1 MIRRIVLSIFCC
13 LLAYPFLVAR
23 QRDWSL
29 PTPEADLPVAL
40 IPYPKE
46 IVRLKGDLAF
56 SSLRIDELSMAS
68 LRDKERIV
76 AEFGD
81 VRRFWQMDAGSR
93 GKQPLVTF
101 RQINSPLSS
110 AESKEGYTLIVSEKG
125 VEISAGEFSGFFNAL
140 QTVRQLI
147 RKDNKKYSMPYC
159 RIKDAPAFPVRGL
172 MLDVGR
178 NYMSVP
184 FLKSVVRRLSHY
196 KINVLHLH
204 LSDDP
209 GWRVEVNKYPELTVE
224 TSFWPTRQPGK
235 FYTQE
240 DIKSICDFCDS
251 LNIRVIPEI
260 DMPGHS
266 AAFRKA
272 IGKDMQTPE
281 GMQVLKEALDEIIPL
296 FKDSL
301 FHIGSDEV
309 HFKMKEFMPEMIRYV
324 RSKGKQVVVWYPGY
338 APDSNAVRMCWGEY
352 EAGYSLDKSAPY
364 IDCNGFYMDWMD
376 SQGGVLQT
384 FFQYPCEVPQAGG
397 KALGSEMCV
406 WTDGV
411 ISSDERILLQ
421 YPFYPTMLTFSERIW
436 RGSREKRRD
445 LVANLPAKGTKAW
458 EAFNEFEDRLI
469 YHRDRYFKSIP
480 FAYVK
485 QSEMKW
491 RLIGPFNHHGINDT
505 SFEPEK
511 VIKEK
516 YIVRKDT
523 LTWNDTVAYGGE
535 IQIRTLYAMFNM
547 HRNQYRL
554 DFLPTV
560 MSSSVGKKDGTCYAL
575 TRIKSPKNQEVYL
588 MFGLN
593 GMWGHSGGYRSARA
607 PEHGSWD
614 FSGGDVWLNGIR
626 VLPPSRWPFESL
638 PWTGW
643 GKGRI
648 EVPLTEEGY
657 FFRPPVKIKLR
668 KGVNEILVRTVF
680 GHWKGD
686 NGQRKWQFCCMPV
699 LWDGCHYTEV
709 KGLEY
714 LDRFRLDESIRMG
727 IAEI

>member
-68 LRDKERIV
+68 LRDKEHIV

-81 VRRFWQMDAGSR
+81 VRRFWQMGAGSR

-406 WTDGV
+406 WTDGA

-714 LDRFRLDESIRMG
+714 LDC
-727 IAEI
+727 EIPAR

>member
-1 MIRRIVLSIFCC
+1 MIRRIVLSSFSC

-209 GWRVEVNKYPELTVE
+209 GWRLEVNKYPELTVE

-260 DMPGHS
+260 DMTGHS
-266 AAFRKA
+266 EAFRKA

-406 WTDGV
+406 WTDGA

-714 LDRFRLDESIRMG
+714 LDC
-727 IAEI
+727 EIPAR

>member
-204 LSDDP
+204 LSDDS
-209 GWRVEVNKYPELTVE
+209 GWRVEVKKYPELTVE

-406 WTDGV
+406 WTDGA

-491 RLIGPFNHHGINDT
+491 RLIGPFNHHGINDA

-714 LDRFRLDESIRMG
+714 LDC
-727 IAEI
+727 EIPAR

>member
-110 AESKEGYTLIVSEKG
+110 AESKEGFTLIVSEKG

-406 WTDGV
+406 WTDGA

-511 VIKEK
+511 VIKGK

-714 LDRFRLDESIRMG
+714 LDC
-727 IAEI
+727 EIPAR

>member
-1 MIRRIVLSIFCC
+1 MLFIGLS
-13 LLAYPFLVAR
+13 FLVAR

-384 FFQYPCEVPQAGG
+384 FFQYPCEVPQVGG

-406 WTDGV
+406 WTDGA

-469 YHRDRYFKSIP
+469 YHRDRYFKSMP

-714 LDRFRLDESIRMG
+714 LDC
-727 IAEI
+727 EIPAR

>member
-56 SSLRIDELSMAS
+56 SSLRIEELSMAS

-209 GWRVEVNKYPELTVE
+209 GWRVEVKKYPELTVE

-384 FFQYPCEVPQAGG
+384 FFQYPCEVPQVGG

-406 WTDGV
+406 WTDGA

-469 YHRDRYFKSIP
+469 YHRDRYFKSMP

-714 LDRFRLDESIRMG
+714 LDC
-727 IAEI
+727 EIPAR

>member
-56 SSLRIDELSMAS
+56 SSLRIDELSMTS
-68 LRDKERIV
+68 LRDKEHIV

-406 WTDGV
+406 WTDGA

-714 LDRFRLDESIRMG
+714 LDC
-727 IAEI
+727 EIPAR

>member
-209 GWRVEVNKYPELTVE
+209 GWRVEVKKYPELTVE
-224 TSFWPTRQPGK
+224 TSFWPTRHPGK

-384 FFQYPCEVPQAGG
+384 FFQYPCEVPQVGG

-406 WTDGV
+406 WTDGA

-469 YHRDRYFKSIP
+469 YHRDRYFKSMP

-714 LDRFRLDESIRMG
+714 LDC
-727 IAEI
+727 EIPAR

>member
-209 GWRVEVNKYPELTVE
+209 GWRVEVKKYPELTVE

-384 FFQYPCEVPQAGG
+384 FFQYPCEVPQVGG

-406 WTDGV
+406 WTDGA

-714 LDRFRLDESIRMG
+714 LDS
-727 IAEI
+727 EIPAR

>member
-204 LSDDP
+204 LSDEP

-406 WTDGV
+406 WTDGA

-714 LDRFRLDESIRMG
+714 LDC
-727 IAEI
+727 EIPAR

>member
-406 WTDGV
+406 WTDGA

-511 VIKEK
+511 VIKGK

-575 TRIKSPKNQEVYL
+575 TCIKSPKNQEVYL

-714 LDRFRLDESIRMG
+714 LDC
-727 IAEI
+727 EIPAR

>member
-46 IVRLKGDLAF
+46 IVRLRGDLAF

-209 GWRVEVNKYPELTVE
+209 GWRVEVKKYPELTVE

-384 FFQYPCEVPQAGG
+384 FFHYPCEVPQAGG

-406 WTDGV
+406 WTDGA

-714 LDRFRLDESIRMG
+714 LDC
-727 IAEI
+727 EIPAR

>member
-40 IPYPKE
+40 ISYPKE

-68 LRDKERIV
+68 LRDKEHIV

-406 WTDGV
+406 WTDGA

-714 LDRFRLDESIRMG
+714 LDC
-727 IAEI
+727 EIPAR

>member
-184 FLKSVVRRLSHY
+184 FLKSVVRRLAHY

-406 WTDGV
+406 WTDGA

-714 LDRFRLDESIRMG
+714 LDC
-727 IAEI
+727 EIPAR

>member
-1 MIRRIVLSIFCC
+1 
-13 LLAYPFLVAR
+13 
-23 QRDWSL
+23 
-29 PTPEADLPVAL
+29 
-40 IPYPKE
+40 
-46 IVRLKGDLAF
+46 
-56 SSLRIDELSMAS
+56 
-68 LRDKERIV
+68 
-76 AEFGD
+76 
-81 VRRFWQMDAGSR
+81 
-93 GKQPLVTF
+93 
-101 RQINSPLSS
+101 
-110 AESKEGYTLIVSEKG
+110 
-125 VEISAGEFSGFFNAL
+125 
-140 QTVRQLI
+140 
-147 RKDNKKYSMPYC
+147 
-159 RIKDAPAFPVRGL
+159 
-172 MLDVGR
+172 
-178 NYMSVP
+178 
-184 FLKSVVRRLSHY
+184 
-196 KINVLHLH
+196 
-204 LSDDP
+204 
-209 GWRVEVNKYPELTVE
+209 
-224 TSFWPTRQPGK
+224 
-235 FYTQE
+235 
-240 DIKSICDFCDS
+240 
-251 LNIRVIPEI
+251 
-260 DMPGHS
+260 
-266 AAFRKA
+266 
-272 IGKDMQTPE
+272 
-281 GMQVLKEALDEIIPL
+281 MQVLKEALDEIIPL

-406 WTDGV
+406 WTDGA

-714 LDRFRLDESIRMG
+714 LDC
-727 IAEI
+727 EIPAR

>member
-1 MIRRIVLSIFCC
+1 MLFIGLSFFSCP
-13 LLAYPFLVAR
+13 AEGLVA
-23 QRDWSL
+23 SY
-29 PTPEADLPVAL
+29 PEADLPVAL

-209 GWRVEVNKYPELTVE
+209 GWRVEVKKYPELTVE

-384 FFQYPCEVPQAGG
+384 FFQYPCEVPQARG

-547 HRNQYRL
+547 QSYYKK
-554 DFLPTV
+554 V
-560 MSSSVGKKDGTCYAL
+560 KCGK
-575 TRIKSPKNQEVYL
+575 I
-588 MFGLN
+588 
-593 GMWGHSGGYRSARA
+593 
-607 PEHGSWD
+607 
-614 FSGGDVWLNGIR
+614 
-626 VLPPSRWPFESL
+626 
-638 PWTGW
+638 
-643 GKGRI
+643 
-648 EVPLTEEGY
+648 
-657 FFRPPVKIKLR
+657 
-668 KGVNEILVRTVF
+668 
-680 GHWKGD
+680 
-686 NGQRKWQFCCMPV
+686 
-699 LWDGCHYTEV
+699 
-709 KGLEY
+709 
-714 LDRFRLDESIRMG
+714 
-727 IAEI
+727 

>member
-209 GWRVEVNKYPELTVE
+209 GWRVEVKKYPELTVE

-384 FFQYPCEVPQAGG
+384 FFQYPCEVPQARG

-535 IQIRTLYAMFNM
+535 IQIRTLYTMFNM

-714 LDRFRLDESIRMG
+714 LDC
-727 IAEI
+727 EIPAR

>member
-260 DMPGHS
+260 DMLGHS

-406 WTDGV
+406 WTDGA

-511 VIKEK
+511 VIKGK

-714 LDRFRLDESIRMG
+714 LDC
-727 IAEI
+727 EIPAR

>member
-68 LRDKERIV
+68 LRDKEHIV

-406 WTDGV
+406 WTDGA

-575 TRIKSPKNQEVYL
+575 TRIKSPKNHEVYL

-714 LDRFRLDESIRMG
+714 LDC
-727 IAEI
+727 EIPAR

>member
-224 TSFWPTRQPGK
+224 TSFRPTRQPGK

-406 WTDGV
+406 WTDGA

-511 VIKEK
+511 VIKGK

-714 LDRFRLDESIRMG
+714 LDC
-727 IAEI
+727 EIPAR

>member
-1 MIRRIVLSIFCC
+1 M
-13 LLAYPFLVAR
+13 AYPFLVAR

-338 APDSNAVRMCWGEY
+338 APDSSAVRMCWGEY

-406 WTDGV
+406 WTDGA

-714 LDRFRLDESIRMG
+714 LDC
-727 IAEI
+727 EIPAR

>member
-81 VRRFWQMDAGSR
+81 VRRFWQMDTGSR

-406 WTDGV
+406 WTDGA

-511 VIKEK
+511 VIKGK

-714 LDRFRLDESIRMG
+714 LDC
-727 IAEI
+727 EIPAR

>member
-1 MIRRIVLSIFCC
+1 MIRRIVLSICCC

-68 LRDKERIV
+68 LRDKEHIV

-406 WTDGV
+406 WTDGA

-714 LDRFRLDESIRMG
+714 LDC
-727 IAEI
+727 EIPAR

>member
-406 WTDGV
+406 WTDGA

-511 VIKEK
+511 VIKGK

-593 GMWGHSGGYRSARA
+593 GMWGHSGGYRSVRA

-714 LDRFRLDESIRMG
+714 LDC
-727 IAEI
+727 EIPAR

>member
-68 LRDKERIV
+68 LRDKEHIV

-352 EAGYSLDKSAPY
+352 EAGYSLEKSAPY

-406 WTDGV
+406 WTDGA

-714 LDRFRLDESIRMG
+714 LDC
-727 IAEI
+727 EIPAR

>member
-406 WTDGV
+406 WTDGA

-485 QSEMKW
+485 QSEMIW

-714 LDRFRLDESIRMG
+714 LDC
-727 IAEI
+727 EIPAR

>member
-209 GWRVEVNKYPELTVE
+209 GWRVEVKKYPELTVE

-406 WTDGV
+406 WTDGA

-554 DFLPTV
+554 DFLSTV

-714 LDRFRLDESIRMG
+714 LDC
-727 IAEI
+727 EIPAR

>member
-406 WTDGV
+406 WTDGA

-445 LVANLPAKGTKAW
+445 LVAIPAKGTKAW

-714 LDRFRLDESIRMG
+714 LDC
-727 IAEI
+727 EIPAR

>member
-1 MIRRIVLSIFCC
+1 MPGRGIGR
-13 LLAYPFLVAR
+13 FL
-23 QRDWSL
+23 
-29 PTPEADLPVAL
+29 TPEADLPVAL

-406 WTDGV
+406 WTDGA

-714 LDRFRLDESIRMG
+714 LDC
-727 IAEI
+727 EIPAR

>member
-406 WTDGV
+406 WTDGA

-657 FFRPPVKIKLR
+657 FFRPPVKIKLC

-714 LDRFRLDESIRMG
+714 LDC
-727 IAEI
+727 EIPAR

>member
-266 AAFRKA
+266 ATFRKA

-338 APDSNAVRMCWGEY
+338 APDSSAVRMCWGEY

-406 WTDGV
+406 WTDGA

-714 LDRFRLDESIRMG
+714 LDC
-727 IAEI
+727 EIPAR

>member
-101 RQINSPLSS
+101 RQINSPLSG

-125 VEISAGEFSGFFNAL
+125 VEISAGEFPGFFNAL

-406 WTDGV
+406 WTDGA

-714 LDRFRLDESIRMG
+714 LDC
-727 IAEI
+727 EIPAR

>member
-29 PTPEADLPVAL
+29 PAPEADLPVAL
-40 IPYPKE
+40 IPYPRE

-68 LRDKERIV
+68 LRDKEHIV

-125 VEISAGEFSGFFNAL
+125 VEISAGEFSGPFNAL

-406 WTDGV
+406 WTDGA

-714 LDRFRLDESIRMG
+714 LDC
-727 IAEI
+727 EIPAR

>member
-352 EAGYSLDKSAPY
+352 EAGYSLDKSALY

-406 WTDGV
+406 WTDGA

-714 LDRFRLDESIRMG
+714 LDC
-727 IAEI
+727 EIPAR

>member
-110 AESKEGYTLIVSEKG
+110 AESKEDYTLIVSEKG

-406 WTDGV
+406 WTDGA

-714 LDRFRLDESIRMG
+714 LDC
-727 IAEI
+727 EIPAR

>member
-406 WTDGV
+406 WTDGA

-516 YIVRKDT
+516 YIVRKNT

-626 VLPPSRWPFESL
+626 VLPSSRWPFESL

-714 LDRFRLDESIRMG
+714 LDC
-727 IAEI
+727 EIPAR

>member
-406 WTDGV
+406 WTDGA

-505 SFEPEK
+505 SFEPDK

-714 LDRFRLDESIRMG
+714 LDC
-727 IAEI
+727 EIPAR

>member
-338 APDSNAVRMCWGEY
+338 APDSNAVRMWWGEY

-406 WTDGV
+406 WTDGA

-714 LDRFRLDESIRMG
+714 LDC
-727 IAEI
+727 EIPAR

>member
-406 WTDGV
+406 WTDGA

-626 VLPPSRWPFESL
+626 VLPPFRWPFESL

-714 LDRFRLDESIRMG
+714 LDC
-727 IAEI
+727 EIPAR